1 MRGVR
6 RGNGRIRFST
16 PSVRHFESIV
26 VMDIDEEGIGLIRGG
41 EGGDTSSSRAGGE
54 SSARWRATKL
64 VLGVIAVLAAVALGG
79 HGQGD
84 GTSAS
89 RFGFDGLA
97 RLGGG
102 IANTNTS
109 SADWTKEEFD
119 WRVVSFVSEDYE
131 DIARRWYHRLSN
143 LGYRSHYL
151 VALDDQVYGKLLKA
165 KLRVLR
171 ASGFTL
177 EKGADLSEFWRYRL
191 KYLTEEIERGQN
203 VLLSDLDI
211 VFAHHYEPNVIFSK
225 AGDEEVD
232 IYHSLGAGWPRS
244 AKQRWGFSICMGF
257 SAFRATSATQQILEA
272 ALKVC
277 NHQKNCDDQVVINE
291 LYMNYLQMSW
301 TTNLEHGERKG
312 ISRSTMI
319 PLVVKTLSNLVPRVD
334 MDQLKP
340 IVPDSKQVQ
349 CFGHVHHK
357 DGGHWAVAPIIEKD
371 GAAKVAAWKRFHDE
385 CFPTSTAALGAQW
398 SH

>member
-1 MRGVR
+1 
-6 RGNGRIRFST
+6 
-16 PSVRHFESIV
+16 
-26 VMDIDEEGIGLIRGG
+26 
-41 EGGDTSSSRAGGE
+41 
-54 SSARWRATKL
+54 
-64 VLGVIAVLAAVALGG
+64 
-79 HGQGD
+79 
-84 GTSAS
+84 
-89 RFGFDGLA
+89 
-97 RLGGG
+97 
-102 IANTNTS
+102 
-109 SADWTKEEFD
+109 
-119 WRVVSFVSEDYE
+119 
-131 DIARRWYHRLSN
+131 
-143 LGYRSHYL
+143 
-151 VALDDQVYGKLLKA
+151 
-165 KLRVLR
+165 
-171 ASGFTL
+171 
-177 EKGADLSEFWRYRL
+177 
-191 KYLTEEIERGQN
+191 LTEEIERGQN

-211 VFAHHYEPNVIFSK
+211 VFAHHYEPDVIFSK

-312 ISRSTMI
+312 ISRNTMI

-340 IVPDSKQVQ
+340 TVPDSKPVQ

-357 DGGHWAVAPIIEKD
+357 DGGHCHCAPRAAVDVGK
-371 GAAKVAAWKRFHDE
+371 H
-385 CFPTSTAALGAQW
+385 S
-398 SH
+398 S

>member
-1 MRGVR
+1 
-6 RGNGRIRFST
+6 
-16 PSVRHFESIV
+16 
-26 VMDIDEEGIGLIRGG
+26 MDIDEEGIGLIRGG

-64 VLGVIAVLAAVALGG
+64 GLGVIAVLAAVALGG

-191 KYLTEEIERGQN
+191 KYLTC
-203 VLLSDLDI
+203 LLYTS
-211 VFAHHYEPNVIFSK
+211 PS
-225 AGDEEVD
+225 
-232 IYHSLGAGWPRS
+232 PR
-244 AKQRWGFSICMGF
+244 
-257 SAFRATSATQQILEA
+257 
-272 ALKVC
+272 
-277 NHQKNCDDQVVINE
+277 D
-291 LYMNYLQMSW
+291 
-301 TTNLEHGERKG
+301 
-312 ISRSTMI
+312 
-319 PLVVKTLSNLVPRVD
+319 PL
-334 MDQLKP
+334 
-340 IVPDSKQVQ
+340 
-349 CFGHVHHK
+349 
-357 DGGHWAVAPIIEKD
+357 
-371 GAAKVAAWKRFHDE
+371 
-385 CFPTSTAALGAQW
+385 
-398 SH
+398 